1 MIIGLHGLARSGKTT
16 ATGII
21 AEELGNACQV
31 EAFADP
37 IKAMLNAVGVDCSDH
52 LKDKVH
58 PVFKK
63 TPRELMNLLG
73 TEWGRKMIHP
83 DIWADILHNKRD
95 SNVLVVSDVRME
107 NEADSIRSRGG
118 VIIHIVG
125 RGGIPGNYE
134 TEQGI
139 KVHSDDYIIPNDSSL
154 NNFKHNIQ
162 QVLIEILV

>member
-16 ATGII
+16 AASII

-37 IKAMLNAVGVDCSDH
+37 IKEMLNAVGVDCSDH

-58 PVFKK
+58 PVFKN
-63 TPRELMNLLG
+63 TPRQLMNSLG
-73 TEWGRKMIHP
+73 TEWGRKMVHP
-83 DIWADILHNKRD
+83 DVWVDITHNKHN
-95 SNVLVVSDVRME
+95 SNVVVISDVRME
-107 NEADSIRSRGG
+107 NEADSVRSRGG

-139 KVHSDDYIIPNDSSL
+139 KIHSDDYIISNDSTL

-162 QVLIEILV
+162 QVLLEILV